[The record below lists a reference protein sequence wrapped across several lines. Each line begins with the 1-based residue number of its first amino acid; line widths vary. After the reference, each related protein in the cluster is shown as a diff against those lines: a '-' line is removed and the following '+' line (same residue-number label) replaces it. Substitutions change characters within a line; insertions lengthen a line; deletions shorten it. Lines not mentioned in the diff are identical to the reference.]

1 MADFS
6 QNVVTHA
13 FIEAFNLLKEY
24 GFFTTNKEFAE
35 SIDYLPQ
42 SLGEIL
48 KGRRDVTIEV
58 IRKLVSEYPVSL
70 DFLFTGKGNILLT
83 DKNRWLSKWLNI
95 WLTIEQKTAESGK
108 TNGTENYSFN
118 GYPNGYFDGYPSP
131 LFLPESG
138 KTKGANIIELPIVKS
153 DNSDM
158 VGVPVVDI
166 SVAAGH
172 GSENPDYLRE
182 VDTIYFPKSMMH
194 NGKNYLCV
202 RIKGESMEP
211 TLQDGGYLVIRLL
224 DRSEWASIREGYVYV
239 VSDIE
244 GRAYVKRLKN
254 RLSEHGFIVCTS
266 DNPDVTRYRNF
277 HLFENEIN
285 TVWYAEWYVSAK
297 IPNIHTHYYNKVN
310 ELEDKYDDI
319 INQMQQM
326 QKEIRS
332 LSQHN

>member
-1 MADFS
+1 MLIYNKLKSIRRVLSLS
-6 QNVVTHA
+6 QSDIEVETGLSQRDISQLENGKKK
-13 FIEAFNLLKEY
+13 FIPTTYIQFLNKKNIPLNLL
-24 GFFTTNKEFAE
+24 FDDSF
-35 SIDYLPQ
+35 
-42 SLGEIL
+42 SL
-48 KGRRDVTIEV
+48 
-58 IRKLVSEYPVSL
+58 L
-70 DFLFTGKGNILLT
+70 DFEEAIAALSVKEGKVKGKEEGKVTPENT
-83 DKNRWLSKWLNI
+83 P
-95 WLTIEQKTAESGK
+95 ESGK
-108 TNGTENYSFN
+108 TNSTNYTPENT
-118 GYPNGYFDGYPSP
+118 PIDTPVSP

-138 KTKGANIIELPIVKS
+138 KTKGSNIIELPIVKS

-172 GSENPDYLRE
+172 GFENPDYLSE

-297 IPNIHTHYYNKVN
+297 MPNIHTHYYNKVN

-319 INQMQQM
+319 ITQMQQM
-326 QKEIRS
+326 QREIRA

>member
-1 MADFS
+1 MSNVTINQRIISSINYLLEHNIVSKKGDIADTLGCS
-6 QNVVTHA
+6 PQT
-13 FIEAFNLLKEY
+13 ITEILGGRQGMKIDLLQK
-24 GFFTTNKEFAE
+24 FFERFQVSYQYIFEGK
-35 SIDYLPQ
+35 
-42 SLGEIL
+42 GEIL
-48 KGRRDVTIEV
+48 KEKNTPINTQ
-58 IRKLVSEYPVSL
+58 LLSENTL
-70 DFLFTGKGNILLT
+70 K
-83 DKNRWLSKWLNI
+83 
-95 WLTIEQKTAESGK
+95 SGK
-108 TNGTENYSFN
+108 TNSSENN
-118 GYPNGYFDGYPSP
+118 VQENVQVNVPIPP

-172 GSENPDYLRE
+172 GFENPDYLSE

-297 IPNIHTHYYNKVN
+297 MPNIHTHYYNKVN

-319 INQMQQM
+319 ITQMQQI
-326 QKEIRS
+326 QREIRA